1 MKITYPH
8 MGNLYIA
15 VRALLLKLGLDP
27 VLPPPTSRKTA
38 LLGVR
43 HAPEF
48 ACFPLKLNLGNFLE
62 AREMGADTVLMG
74 GGIGPCRFGYYAE
87 VEREILADLGV
98 SMEMVVLEPPSG
110 DWVTFKTRA
119 RSLVGDCSWWQVL
132 KAIRFAWYKARAVDA
147 LESKLLY
154 LRPRLCEPLQLE
166 AIYRE
171 ALLRVDMAEN
181 RRGLDLAV
189 SDFLKDTRGLP
200 GKSGDLL
207 RVGLVGEI
215 FTVLDPYANCDIE
228 RHLGLLG
235 VEVTR
240 SIFLSEWVNEH
251 LFGGLLHVGGLDHL
265 KETAS
270 PYLNAFVGGHGR
282 ETVGA
287 TVYFAR
293 QGYDGVV
300 QVAPFTCMPEIVA
313 HSVLPAV
320 TRDHGI
326 PTLSF
331 YLDEQSGV
339 AGIVTRLEAFVDL
352 LEARRNKRLREGV

>member
-27 VLPPPTSRKTA
+27 VLPPPTSRKTV

-43 HAPEF
+43 NAPEC

-62 AREMGADTVLMG
+62 AREMGADTVLMA
-74 GGIGPCRFGYYAE
+74 GGIGPCRFGYYAQ
-87 VEREILADLGV
+87 VQREILDDLGV

-110 DWVTFKTRA
+110 DWGAFKDRA
-119 RSLVGDCSWWQVL
+119 RLLKADCSWWQVL

-147 LESKLLY
+147 LESDLLY
-154 LRPRLCEPLQLE
+154 LRPRLFEPQRLE
-166 AIYRE
+166 VVYQE
-171 ALLRVDMAEN
+171 ALRRVDEAGS
-181 RRGLDLAV
+181 RRDLDLAV
-189 SDFLKDTRGLP
+189 VDFRRDTGGLLH
-200 GKSGDLL
+200 KTGDLL

-215 FTVLDPYANCDIE
+215 FTVLDPYANYSLE

-235 VEVTR
+235 VEITR
-240 SIFLSEWVNEH
+240 NIFLSEWINEH
-251 LFGGLLHVGGLDHL
+251 LFRGLLRVGSLAHL
-265 KETAS
+265 EEKAS

-287 TVYFAR
+287 TVHFAE

-320 TRDHGI
+320 ARDHGI

-352 LEARRNKRLREGV
+352 LQARKMRCEK

>member
-15 VRALLLKLGLDP
+15 VRALLVNLGLDP

-62 AREMGADTVLMG
+62 AREMGADTVLMA

-87 VEREILADLGV
+87 VEREILADLGL

-110 DWVTFKTRA
+110 DWGAFKAGA
-119 RSLVGDCSWWQVL
+119 RSLIGDCSWWQML

-154 LRPRLCEPLQLE
+154 LRPRLYEPLQLE

-171 ALLRVDMAEN
+171 ALRRVDQAEN
-181 RRGLDLAV
+181 RKGLDLALR
-189 SDFLKDTRGLP
+189 DFLKDTRALP
-200 GKSGDLL
+200 GKPGDLL

-215 FTVLDPYANCDIE
+215 FTVLEPYANYDIE

-240 SIFLSEWVNEH
+240 SIFLSEWINEH
-251 LFGGLLHVGGLDHL
+251 LFGGLLRVGGLEHL
-265 KETAS
+265 EAAAA

-287 TVYFAR
+287 TVHFAG

-326 PTLSF
+326 PVLSF

-352 LEARRNKRLREGV
+352 LEARRKKRLKEGV